1 MGRTNRVRAFVRNV
15 RHLTI
20 IGAHFVKR
28 LRFTRATSA
37 ILIAAFTVGPLAAQ
51 QKSPQT
57 PAEQPKL
64 VENIDVHV
72 IGVDVVV
79 TDRKGNPITGLTK
92 DDFRIFENGQE
103 KSISNF
109 YEIDGKTAKPA
120 IPVTVPG
127 ATPALPA
134 TAPAPREEV
143 NEQLR
148 RRIIFYIDNLSLA
161 PFNRNRVFKQMK
173 EFVQNVMRPG
183 DEAMVATYNRSLKIR
198 VPFTRDAVQIQQT
211 LDSIAGES
219 ALGTSNRSEVKDV
232 IGRIRDASTYDDAV
246 STARSYA
253 QSVDHDLRQSV
264 ESINGLL
271 TTLAGVEGKKLLV
284 LTTEGFQIQP
294 GREVFTMI
302 DEVSREKGWQSS
314 AMLEAMSFNGNSLI
328 ESIAKTANANGI
340 TLYAIHAG
348 GLAAGGEGMTADNQQ
363 AISYNVTSAALSN
376 TTESLQILAELTG
389 GLATSRTNN
398 FAGAFKNIERDL
410 DSYYSLGYRA
420 GTERVDRQRTLEVRV
435 KNKAWNVRNRQT
447 FVEKSTFQDMSD
459 RVIANLL
466 YRTKANDLGVRVVV
480 KEPTPADE
488 LFKIPVEVQIPVD
501 NLTLIQQGEA
511 YMGGFSI
518 YVVVG
523 NKDGDMSDVSR
534 KSHQIT
540 IPVSDFPKTKG
551 KYYTYTLDLMCER
564 GLNKISIGV
573 VDDVSNISGFDRQ
586 QVIAQDLR

>member
-1 MGRTNRVRAFVRNV
+1 MREQAIWIGTV

-20 IGAHFVKR
+20 IGDPVKR
-28 LRFTRATSA
+28 LRLSRVTSVV
-37 ILIAAFTVGPLAAQ
+37 LIAALTAGPLAAQ
-51 QKSPQT
+51 KSQQP
-57 PAEQPKL
+57 PPDVPKL
-64 VENIDVHV
+64 TENIDVRV

-79 TDRKGNPITGLTK
+79 TDKKGNTVTGLTK
-92 DDFRIFENGQE
+92 DDFQIFENGIE
-103 KSISNF
+103 KPISNF
-109 YEIDGKTAKPA
+109 SEIEGKAVTQA
-120 IPVTVPG
+120 VTVPVPG
-127 ATPALPA
+127 AAATPTPSK
-134 TAPAPREEV
+134 EEV
-143 NEQLR
+143 NDQLR

-173 EFVQNVMRPG
+173 DFAKEAMRPG
-183 DEAMVATYNRSLKIR
+183 DEAMVATYNRSLKVR
-198 VPFTRDAVQIQQT
+198 VPFTRDVLQIQQM
-211 LDSIAGES
+211 LDAIAGES
-219 ALGTSNRSEVKDV
+219 AQGIAGRSEAKDV
-232 IGRIRDASTYDDAV
+232 MGRIRDATSYDEALAD
-246 STARSYA
+246 ARSYA
-253 QSVDHDLRQSV
+253 ESVDHDLRQSV

-271 TTLAGVEGKKLLV
+271 TTLAGVDGKKVLV

-302 DEVSREKGWQSS
+302 DEVARDKGWQSS
-314 AMLEAMSFNGNSLI
+314 SMLEAMGFNGSSLI

-348 GLAAGGEGMTADNQQ
+348 GLAAGSEGTTADNQQ

-376 TTESLQILAELTG
+376 STESLQMLAELTG

-398 FAGAFKNIERDL
+398 FAGAFKDIVRDL

-420 GTERVDRQRTLEVRV
+420 GTERVDRQRALEVRV
-435 KNKAWNVRNRQT
+435 KNKALRVRNRQT
-447 FVEKSTFQDMSD
+447 FVEKSTFQEMSD

-466 YRTKANDLGVRVVV
+466 YKTRANDLGVRVKVN
-480 KEPTPADE
+480 TPVHADE
-488 LFKIPVEVQIPVD
+488 LYKVPVEVQIPID
-501 NLTLIQQGEA
+501 NLTLLQQGEA

-523 NKDGDMSDVSR
+523 NKDGDMSDVAR

-540 IPVSDFPKTKG
+540 VPLGDFVKAKG
-551 KYYTYTLDLMCER
+551 KYYTYTLDLMCEP

-573 VDDVSNISGFDRQ
+573 VDDVSNTTGFDRQ

>member
-1 MGRTNRVRAFVRNV
+1 
-15 RHLTI
+15 
-20 IGAHFVKR
+20 VKR

-37 ILIAAFTVGPLAAQ
+37 ILIAALTAGPLAAQ

-57 PAEQPKL
+57 PADLPKL

-79 TDRKGNPITGLTK
+79 TDKKGNPVTGLTK
-92 DDFRIFENGQE
+92 DDFQIFENGQE
-103 KSISNF
+103 KTISNF
-109 YEIDGKTAKPA
+109 YEIDGKVAKPA
-120 IPVTVPG
+120 VAVTAPG
-127 ATPALPA
+127 APPVAA
-134 TAPAPREEV
+134 AAPKEEI

-173 EFVQNVMRPG
+173 DFVKDVMRPG
-183 DEAMVATYNRSLKIR
+183 DEAMVATYNRSLKVR
-198 VPFTRDAVQIQQT
+198 VPFTRDPVQIQQT
-211 LDSIAGES
+211 FDAIAGES
-219 ALGTSNRSEVKDV
+219 ALGISNSSETKDV
-232 IGRIRDASTYDDAV
+232 YGRIRDAQTYDDAI

-284 LTTEGFQIQP
+284 LTTEGLQIQP
-294 GREVFTMI
+294 GREAFTMI
-302 DEVSREKGWQSS
+302 DEVARDKGWQSS
-314 AMLEAMSFNGNSLI
+314 AALEAMSFNNNSLI

-363 AISYNVTSAALSN
+363 AISYNVTSSALSN

-389 GLATSRTNN
+389 GLATTRTNN

-435 KNKAWNVRNRQT
+435 KNRAWNVRNRQT

-488 LFKIPVEVQIPVD
+488 LFKVPVEVQIPVD
-501 NLTLIQQGEA
+501 NLTLLQQGEA

-540 IPVSDFPKTKG
+540 IKVADFPKTKG
-551 KYYTYTLDLMCER
+551 RYYTYTLDLMCER

>member
-1 MGRTNRVRAFVRNV
+1 
-15 RHLTI
+15 
-20 IGAHFVKR
+20 VKR
-28 LRFTRATSA
+28 LRFTRVTSA
-37 ILIAAFTVGPLAAQ
+37 VLIAALTAGPLLAQ
-51 QKSPQT
+51 QKSQP
-57 PAEQPKL
+57 ELPKL
-64 VENIDVHV
+64 VENIDVRV

-79 TDRKGNPITGLTK
+79 TDRKGNPVTGLSK
-92 DDFRIFENGQE
+92 EDFQVFENGLE
-103 KSISNF
+103 KPISNF
-109 YEIDGKTAKPA
+109 YEIDGRVAKPA
-120 IPVTVPG
+120 IAAVPVPG
-127 ATPALPA
+127 AP
-134 TAPAPREEV
+134 PAPVAPKEEV
-143 NEQLR
+143 SEQLK
-148 RRIIFYIDNLSLA
+148 RRIILYIDNLSLA

-173 EFVQNVMRPG
+173 EFIKDVMRPG
-183 DEAMVATYNRSLKIR
+183 DEAMLATYNRSLKVR
-198 VPFTRDAVQIQQT
+198 VPFTRDPIQIQQM
-211 LDSIAGES
+211 LDSVAGES
-219 ALGTSNRSEVKDV
+219 GFGIANRSEAKDV
-232 IGRIRDASTYDDAV
+232 MSRIRDAQNYDEALAN
-246 STARSYA
+246 ARNYA
-253 QSVDHDLRQSV
+253 SSVDHDLRQSV

-294 GREVFTMI
+294 GREVFAMI
-302 DEVSREKGWQSS
+302 DEVAREKSWQSS
-314 AMLEAMSFNGNSLI
+314 SMLEAMSYNGAPLI

-348 GLAAGGEGMTADNQQ
+348 GLGAGNEGSGADNQQ
-363 AISYNVTSAALSN
+363 AIPYNVTSAGLSN
-376 TTESLQILAELTG
+376 TTESLQLMTELTG
-389 GLATSRTNN
+389 GLAATRTNN

-410 DSYYSLGYRA
+410 DAYYSLGYRA

-435 KNKAWNVRNRQT
+435 KNKALTVRNRQT

-466 YRTKANDLGVRVVV
+466 YKTKTNDLGVRVKVNS
-480 KEPTPADE
+480 PIPADD

-501 NLTLIQQGEA
+501 NLTLLPQGEA

-540 IPVSDFPKTKG
+540 IPVGDFPKTKG